1 MVDPADARRP
11 SREPETVADIAAR
24 TGRPLS
30 TVRNTWTRHPEWP
43 AAVGRRGRWVTYDPA
58 DIDAWLTDHIE
69 RQAVTLEPARLYTA
83 RELEESG
90 IGITAATRSEERRVG
105 KACVSTCRSRW
116 SPYHEKK
123 KTNIEQIQMH
133 TDNSKHSSTQ

>member
-83 RELEESG
+83 RELEASG
-90 IGITAATRSEERRVG
+90 IGITAATIR
-105 KACVSTCRSRW
+105 ADRSRDRW
-116 SPYHEKK
+116 PAPDNPEGGPNRWYGA
-123 KTNIEQIQMH
+123 
-133 TDNSKHSSTQ
+133 TDRKSDV